1 MIVDTIGSVDDL
13 IENYEERISF
23 LQKISS
29 YLYLQLI
36 EHSQKTSYLGNFIK
50 IETGS
55 MNLDENDPNG
65 RYPFYTRNIGTFYS
79 NKYTNEGKGAVV
91 AGEGNFTPKFVN
103 GKFGLHQRAYFIRPN
118 TTKLGPEVI
127 YEIILSNKKYLESVA
142 VGSTVKSLR
151 RFCFEQ
157 MPFFIDTDYF
167 CLNQRLKILFGE
179 IENLKRRE
187 DVLLNQKRIL
197 LNKYF

>member
-1 MIVDTIGSVDDL
+1 M

-36 EHSQKTSYLGNFIK
+36 EHSRKTSHLRNFIK

-103 GKFGLHQRAYFIRPN
+103 GKFGLHQRAYFIQPN

-167 CLNQRLKILFGE
+167 YLNQRLEILFGE

-187 DVLLNQKRIL
+187 NVLLNQKRIL